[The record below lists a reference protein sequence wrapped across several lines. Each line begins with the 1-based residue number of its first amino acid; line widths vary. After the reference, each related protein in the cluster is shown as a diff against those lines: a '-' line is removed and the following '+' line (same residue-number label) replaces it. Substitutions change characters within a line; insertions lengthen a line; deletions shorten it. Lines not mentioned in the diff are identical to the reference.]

1 MQSSVVFVVWD
12 VETFVGVFDD
22 VLQER
27 AKLEADRKKAELARM
42 EAERKVCCPIS
53 LIAPSVQAPCLL
65 LASVSLLSCCLRT
78 ICELCF

>member
-1 MQSSVVFVVWD
+1 MVFVVWG

-53 LIAPSVQAPCLL
+53 LIAPSTAGALPLTRLFVPLVLL
-65 LASVSLLSCCLRT
+65 LENLLQVML
-78 ICELCF
+78 